1 MENQPPLKMVN
12 GKICYIQIPSNHI
25 PESSAFYHNVFG
37 WTIRTRGD
45 GSIAFDDN
53 AYGVSGTWVLGR
65 KPHNESGLLVYMMV
79 HDVAATLELIQAN
92 GGQVVEPMTGID
104 PEFIASFSDPSGNI
118 FGIGQE

>member
-1 MENQPPLKMVN
+1 MVN
-12 GKICYIQIPSNHI
+12 GKICYIQIPSKNI
-25 PESSAFYHNVFG
+25 PESSAFYHKVFG

-65 KPHNESGLLVYMMV
+65 KPHNDSGLMVYMMV
-79 HDVAATLELIQAN
+79 HDVAATLELILAS
-92 GGQVVEPMTGID
+92 GGQVVEPMTGTA